1 MRERSILHAPAAAAS
16 ASLLAI
22 AVLSAD
28 LPAAP
33 LPQAVPQPT
42 AAADPREP
50 QPAAAVGFA
59 DPRRPLD
66 STAGDRVGLAR
77 SLRRVDPGLASA
89 DFSKV
94 YESPDGSGRLL
105 RRQGGLTAVFGRM
118 VPDLGDDAAGSVPPG
133 TVFRIGSGE
142 GRPSRASL
150 VRGVVFPR
158 GRFVSRGVV
167 HEGLSLRV
175 PGSQAGFG
183 RVPQA
188 QVESPSVD
196 ASEVESV
203 PGETPP
209 ERSDGSLAPE
219 ALPRFLAD
227 ESYRHARLQRILAQA
242 LANR

>member
-1 MRERSILHAPAAAAS
+1 MRERSIPHASAAAAS
-16 ASLLAI
+16 VSLLAI

-33 LPQAVPQPT
+33 PSQAVPQPA

-77 SLRRVDPGLASA
+77 SLRRVDPGLAST

-94 YESPDGSGRLL
+94 YEAPDGSGRLQ
-105 RRQGGLTAVFGRM
+105 RRQGGLTAVFGRG
-118 VPDLGDDAAGSVPPG
+118 VPDLGGDAGGSVPPG
-133 TVFRIGSGE
+133 TVFRIGGGE

-158 GRFVSRGVV
+158 GRFVMRGVV
-167 HEGLSLRV
+167 HEGLSIRV

-183 RVPQA
+183 GAAQA
-188 QVESPSVD
+188 ES
-196 ASEVESV
+196 A
-203 PGETPP
+203 PGEAPP
-209 ERSDGSLAPE
+209 EPSTGSLAPE
-219 ALPRFLAD
+219 AMPRFLAD
-227 ESYRHARLQRILAQA
+227 ESYRHARLRQILEQA
-242 LANR
+242 IANR